1 MRPGC
6 ANIRATAHPAR
17 TVFLRFESLCFAQS
31 APGNGTT
38 CVRQFDEFVHR
49 YLQGSTE
56 PMSFSQRLADSTPDR
71 DTVVTVGVFDGV
83 HLGHRH
89 LLDHLIDWASPGCI
103 PAVVTFTNRPI
114 TVFRPGTFPSYL
126 TTPDHKVDLLEEAGI
141 ELVVPLEFTEELS
154 QVTARQFAELL
165 SGSMRM
171 RGLVLGPDSAL
182 GRGREGDLAFLQKEG
197 ERLGFW
203 VRSVPP
209 LEIEGQPVKSRVVRE
224 ALVAGDVTRGA
235 GLLGRNH
242 RLSGKVVLGDQRG
255 RTLGFP
261 TANIDVYSGLLW
273 PGDGIYAT
281 WAYFGGQRH
290 LSATSIGV
298 RPTFGLTQRLVEV
311 YVMDFSGDLYGETM
325 TVEFV
330 EKVRNQETFAD
341 IDALISRIGQD
352 VAESRV
358 VLAEAG

>member
-1 MRPGC
+1 
-6 ANIRATAHPAR
+6 
-17 TVFLRFESLCFAQS
+17 
-31 APGNGTT
+31 
-38 CVRQFDEFVHR
+38 
-49 YLQGSTE
+49 
-56 PMSFSQRLADSTPDR
+56 MSFSQRLAGFSPDK
-71 DTVVTVGVFDGV
+71 DTVLTVGVFDGV

-89 LLDHLIDWASPGCI
+89 LLDHLIDWAGPTCVPTVI
-103 PAVVTFTNRPI
+103 TFSNRPV

-126 TTPDHKVDLLEEAGI
+126 TTPEHKVTLLEQAGI
-141 ELVVPLEFTEELS
+141 ELVVSLEFTEELS

-165 SGSMRM
+165 RESMGM

-182 GRGREGDLAFLQKEG
+182 GQGREGDLAFMQAEG

-209 LEIEGQPVKSRVVRE
+209 LEMNGQPVKSRVIRE
-224 ALVAGDVTRGA
+224 ALVVGDVARGA
-235 GLLGRNH
+235 SLLGRNH
-242 RLSGKVVLGDQRG
+242 CLSGKVVVGDQRG

-261 TANIDVYSGLLW
+261 TANIDVFPGLLW

-281 WAYFGGQRH
+281 WAYFGGERH

-311 YVMDFSGDLYGETM
+311 YVMDFSGDLYGQQI

-330 EKVRNQETFAD
+330 DKVRNQETFAD
-341 IDALISRIGQD
+341 IDTLIARIEQD
-352 VAESRV
+352 VADSRT
-358 VLAEAG
+358 VLAQAG

>member
-1 MRPGC
+1 
-6 ANIRATAHPAR
+6 
-17 TVFLRFESLCFAQS
+17 
-31 APGNGTT
+31 
-38 CVRQFDEFVHR
+38 
-49 YLQGSTE
+49 
-56 PMSFSQRLADSTPDR
+56 MSFSQRLAGYTPDR
-71 DTVVTVGVFDGV
+71 DTVLTVGVFDGV

-89 LLDHLIDWASPGCI
+89 LLDHLIDWAGTACAS
-103 PAVVTFTNRPI
+103 AVLTFSNRPV

-126 TTPDHKVDLLEEAGI
+126 TTPEHKVDLLREAGI

-154 QVTARQFAELL
+154 RVSARRFAELL
-165 SGSMRM
+165 CGSMRM

-182 GRGREGDLAFLQKEG
+182 GQGREGDLAFMEAEG
-197 ERLGFW
+197 DRLGFW

-209 LEIEGQPVKSRVVRE
+209 LEMNGRPVKSRVIRE
-224 ALVAGDVTRGA
+224 TLVEGDVSGGA
-235 GLLGRNH
+235 SLLGRNH
-242 RLSGKVVLGDQRG
+242 SLSGTVVIGDQRG

-261 TANIDVYSGLLW
+261 TANIDVYPGLLW

-281 WAYFGGQRH
+281 WAHFGGKRH

-311 YVMDFSGDLYGETM
+311 YVMDFSGDLYGQQM

-341 IDALISRIGQD
+341 IDALITQIGQD
-352 VAESRV
+352 VADSRE
-358 VLAEAG
+358 VLAAADSTATTSDRQG

>member
-1 MRPGC
+1 M
-6 ANIRATAHPAR
+6 
-17 TVFLRFESLCFAQS
+17 SL
-31 APGNGTT
+31 
-38 CVRQFDEFVHR
+38 
-49 YLQGSTE
+49 
-56 PMSFSQRLADSTPDR
+56 SQRLAGFAPDR
-71 DTVVTVGVFDGV
+71 NTVLTVGVFDGV

-89 LLDHLIDWASPGCI
+89 LLNHLIDWASPGCI
-103 PAVVTFTNRPI
+103 PTVITFSNRPV

-126 TTPDHKVDLLEEAGI
+126 TTPEHKVTLLEQAGI
-141 ELVVPLEFTEELS
+141 ELVVSLEFTEELS

-165 SGSMRM
+165 RESMGM

-182 GRGREGDLAFLQKEG
+182 GQGREGDLAFMQAEG

-209 LEIEGQPVKSRVVRE
+209 LEMNGQPVKSRVIRE
-224 ALVAGDVTRGA
+224 ALVVGDVARGA
-235 GLLGRNH
+235 SLLGRNH
-242 RLSGKVVLGDQRG
+242 CLSGKVVVGDQRG

-261 TANIDVYSGLLW
+261 TANIDVFPGLLW

-281 WAYFGGQRH
+281 WAYFGGERH

-311 YVMDFSGDLYGETM
+311 YVMDFSGDLYGQQI

-330 EKVRNQETFAD
+330 DKVRNQETFAD
-341 IDALISRIGQD
+341 IDTLIARIEQD
-352 VAESRV
+352 VADSRT
-358 VLAEAG
+358 VLATAG

>member
-1 MRPGC
+1 M
-6 ANIRATAHPAR
+6 
-17 TVFLRFESLCFAQS
+17 SLS
-31 APGNGTT
+31 
-38 CVRQFDEFVHR
+38 
-49 YLQGSTE
+49 L
-56 PMSFSQRLADSTPDR
+56 RLAGFAPDR
-71 DTVVTVGVFDGV
+71 NTVLTVGVFDGV

-89 LLDHLIDWASPGCI
+89 LLNHLIDWASPGCI
-103 PAVVTFTNRPI
+103 PTVITFSNRPV

-126 TTPDHKVDLLEEAGI
+126 TTPEHKVTLLEQAGI
-141 ELVVPLEFTEELS
+141 ELVVSLEFTEELS

-165 SGSMRM
+165 RESMGM

-182 GRGREGDLAFLQKEG
+182 GQGREGDLAFMQAEG

-209 LEIEGQPVKSRVVRE
+209 LEMNGQPVKSRVIRE
-224 ALVAGDVTRGA
+224 ALVVGDVARGA
-235 GLLGRNH
+235 SLLGRNH
-242 RLSGKVVLGDQRG
+242 CLSGKVVVGDQRG

-261 TANIDVYSGLLW
+261 TANIDVFPGLLW

-281 WAYFGGQRH
+281 WAYFGGERH

-311 YVMDFSGDLYGETM
+311 YVMDFSGDLYGQQI

-330 EKVRNQETFAD
+330 DKVRNQETFAD
-341 IDALISRIGQD
+341 IDTLIARIEQD
-352 VAESRV
+352 VADSRT
-358 VLAEAG
+358 VLAQAG

>member
-1 MRPGC
+1 M
-6 ANIRATAHPAR
+6 
-17 TVFLRFESLCFAQS
+17 SL
-31 APGNGTT
+31 
-38 CVRQFDEFVHR
+38 
-49 YLQGSTE
+49 
-56 PMSFSQRLADSTPDR
+56 SQRLAGFAPDR
-71 DTVVTVGVFDGV
+71 DTVLTVGVFDGV

-89 LLDHLIDWASPGCI
+89 LLNHLIDWASPGCI
-103 PAVVTFTNRPI
+103 PTVITFSNRPV

-126 TTPDHKVDLLEEAGI
+126 TTPEHKVTLLEQAGI
-141 ELVVPLEFTEELS
+141 ELVMSLEFTEELS

-165 SGSMRM
+165 RESMGM

-182 GRGREGDLAFLQKEG
+182 GQGREGDLAFMQAEG

-209 LEIEGQPVKSRVVRE
+209 LEMNGQPVKSRVIRE
-224 ALVAGDVTRGA
+224 ALVVGDVARGA
-235 GLLGRNH
+235 SLLGRNH
-242 RLSGKVVLGDQRG
+242 CLSGKVVVGDQRG

-261 TANIDVYSGLLW
+261 TANIDVFPGLLW

-281 WAYFGGQRH
+281 WAYFGGERH

-311 YVMDFSGDLYGETM
+311 YVMDFSGDLYGQQI

-330 EKVRNQETFAD
+330 DKVRNQETFAD
-341 IDALISRIGQD
+341 IDTLIARIEQD
-352 VAESRV
+352 VADSRT
-358 VLAEAG
+358 VLAQAG

>member
-1 MRPGC
+1 M
-6 ANIRATAHPAR
+6 
-17 TVFLRFESLCFAQS
+17 SL
-31 APGNGTT
+31 
-38 CVRQFDEFVHR
+38 
-49 YLQGSTE
+49 
-56 PMSFSQRLADSTPDR
+56 SQRLAGFALDR
-71 DTVVTVGVFDGV
+71 DTVLTVGVFDGV

-89 LLDHLIDWASPGCI
+89 LLNHLIDWASPGCI
-103 PAVVTFTNRPI
+103 PTVMTFSNRPV

-126 TTPDHKVDLLEEAGI
+126 TTPEHKVTLLEQAGI
-141 ELVVPLEFTEELS
+141 ELVVSLEFTEELS

-165 SGSMRM
+165 RESMGM

-182 GRGREGDLAFLQKEG
+182 GQGREGDLAFMQAEG

-209 LEIEGQPVKSRVVRE
+209 LEMNGQPVKSRVIRE
-224 ALVAGDVTRGA
+224 ALVVGDVARGA
-235 GLLGRNH
+235 SLLGRNH
-242 RLSGKVVLGDQRG
+242 CLSGKVVVGDQRG

-261 TANIDVYSGLLW
+261 TANIDVFPGLLW

-281 WAYFGGQRH
+281 WAYFGGERH

-311 YVMDFSGDLYGETM
+311 YVMDFSGDLYGQQI

-330 EKVRNQETFAD
+330 DKVRNQETFAD
-341 IDALISRIGQD
+341 IDALIARIEQD
-352 VAESRV
+352 VADSRT
-358 VLAEAG
+358 VLATAG